1 MNNKKYK
8 KRTQKSIMLKSKHN
22 SFDSLILNNNVYKW
36 GGAPEA
42 FSDSPYSFN
51 ESPVEE
57 SIQEKLAYTQFKVG
71 NLLNKVSG
79 VAGKAMPVLGGAVGV
94 AKAFQENNTIDE
106 TAVNQAK
113 SHVDINS
120 KKDYST
126 LNSMDDFAN
135 AWENM
140 EEYKQDYNM
149 KDFRGISTG
158 KQILNVGK
166 GLLSGAK
173 AGTKIG
179 GPLGTLVGG
188 AVGLGAAVGGIFS
201 GNAKAKRAAEEVN
214 LLGAQGEERQE
225 SNILANM
232 DSFKEQQ
239 NLNYALNYSKFG
251 GPLHTKG
258 GIFDT
263 GLSFIDEGYTH
274 EDNMYGGVPMGVDPE
289 GNPNLVEEGEVV
301 LNSNG
306 QKYVFSNSVY
316 ATEDIL
322 AQFGLPKKYA
332 NASYAYIAD
341 KATKEEMETP
351 NDPISKRS
359 LDDKMMRIIQAQE
372 MTKLKQN
379 KNKKK
384 LSNIFKTGGITA
396 PSFDFK
402 LPSKTLAERLY
413 GNKEQFKLEIPDVSE
428 LSLIPKEETPIYKA
442 SAEDVIPALKRDIYT
457 APNTKVSKD
466 TSEGGESLARY
477 ASLINT
483 GLGLFENRKPDM
495 TGADMI
501 ARERAKEI
509 PIGYSPLTQY
519 MTPKP
524 FDRSFYLNKMY
535 GNAAGSRASIR
546 NSAGN
551 RAQALGTLVA
561 SDYNTLGAVGDLNRQ
576 AEEYNY
582 NNYKDVLDFNRATD
596 IQNLNTAVQ
605 ANSQRLQQRSL
616 NADLAVKEAALRDA
630 AIAAVGQ
637 ARSNNRNAFAE
648 DLSNIGR
655 ENVIFNMINK
665 NPELLYEIAKSGGI
679 SLKAKCGGKLLTKKR
694 RK

>member
-1 MNNKKYK
+1 MNNVKHK
-8 KRTQKSIMLKSKHN
+8 KRNQKTASIFIKKN
-22 SFDSLILNNNVYKW
+22 SYD
-36 GGAPEA
+36 
-42 FSDSPYSFN
+42 
-51 ESPVEE
+51 
-57 SIQEKLAYTQFKVG
+57 
-71 NLLNKVSG
+71 
-79 VAGKAMPVLGGAVGV
+79 LGGAVDKGMGV
-94 AKAFQENNTIDE
+94 LSGVMGAAEGFLKNNEINS
-106 TAVNQAK
+106 TAVEQAK
-113 SHVDINS
+113 STIETES
-120 KKDYST
+120 KKDYSGI
-126 LNSMDDFAN
+126 NSLDDAFN
-135 AWENM
+135 AWNTKAYM
-140 EEYKQDYNM
+140 KKDYNM
-149 KDFRGISTG
+149 KDFRGSTLGQQLLNTG
-158 KQILNVGK
+158 KGV
-166 GLLSGAK
+166 LSGAE
-173 AGTKIG
+173 AGNKFGPVG
-179 GPLGTLVGG
+179 GIIGG
-188 AVGLGAAVGGIFS
+188 AVGLAAGVAGIFS
-201 GNAKAKRAAEEVN
+201 GNARAKKAARETNFLAE
-214 LLGAQGEERQE
+214 QGEERQE
-225 SNILANM
+225 GNILANM
-232 DSFKEQQ
+232 ESAMGQQ

-301 LNSNG
+301 LNNNG

-332 NASYAYIAD
+332 NASYAYIVD
-341 KATKEEMETP
+341 KVTKEEMETP

-359 LDDKMMRIIQAQE
+359 LDDKMMRIIYAQE
-372 MTKLKQN
+372 MTKAKQN
-379 KNKKK
+379 KNKNKK
-384 LSNIFKTGGITA
+384 QLSNVFEVGGLQDNI
-396 PSFDFK
+396 D
-402 LPSKTLAERLY
+402 
-413 GNKEQFKLEIPDVSE
+413 EIPYEKEIQALSKEATKAANSYFTKGKPKMPEVTDDFSDVFVQADPVRE
-428 LSLIPKEETPIYKA
+428 DPVYNRAEERAYNQWKN
-442 SAEDVIPALKRDIYT
+442 
-457 APNTKVSKD
+457 NTD
-466 TSEGGESLARY
+466 GESLARY

-524 FDRSFYLNKMY
+524 FDRAFYLNKMY

-605 ANSQRLQQRSL
+605 ANSQRLQQRGL
-616 NADLAVKEAALRDA
+616 NAELAVKEAALRDA

-655 ENVIFNMINK
+655 ENFIFDMINK
-665 NPELLYEIAKSGGI
+665 NSGLIYQLDKDGSTI
-679 SLKAKCGGKLLTKKR
+679 LKNASTKKCGGKMLTKKR

>member
-1 MNNKKYK
+1 MDNVKHK
-8 KRTQKSIMLKSKHN
+8 KRNQKTASIFIKK
-22 SFDSLILNNNVYKW
+22 
-36 GGAPEA
+36 
-42 FSDSPYSFN
+42 
-51 ESPVEE
+51 
-57 SIQEKLAYTQFKVG
+57 
-71 NLLNKVSG
+71 NLYD
-79 VAGKAMPVLGGAVGV
+79 LGGAVDKGMGV
-94 AKAFQENNTIDE
+94 LSGVMGAAEGFLKNNEINS
-106 TAVNQAK
+106 TAVEQAK
-113 SHVDINS
+113 STIETES
-120 KKDYST
+120 KKDYSKVGS
-126 LNSMDDFAN
+126 LDDAFN
-135 AWENM
+135 AWNDRTFF
-140 EEYKQDYNM
+140 KQDYNM
-149 KDFRGISTG
+149 KDFRGSTLGQQLLNTG
-158 KQILNVGK
+158 KGV
-166 GLLSGAK
+166 LSGAE
-173 AGTKIG
+173 AGNKFSPVG
-179 GPLGTLVGG
+179 GIIGG
-188 AVGLGAAVGGIFS
+188 AVGLAAGVAGIFS
-201 GNAKAKRAAEEVN
+201 GNAKAKKAARETNFLAE
-214 LLGAQGEERQE
+214 QGEERQE
-225 SNILANM
+225 GNILANM
-232 DSFKEQQ
+232 ESTMGQQ
-239 NLNYALNYSKFG
+239 NLSYALNYSKFG

-359 LDDKMMRIIQAQE
+359 LDDKMMRIIYAQE
-372 MTKLKQN
+372 MTKAKQN
-379 KNKKK
+379 KNKKQ
-384 LSNIFKTGGITA
+384 LSNIFAEGGVTSDDKTKSIFGSTSTEFKDPKKDITSERYNKWK
-396 PSFDFK
+396 PVGSRSTTREILYGDK
-402 LPSKTLAERLY
+402 SKT
-413 GNKEQFKLEIPDVSE
+413 F
-428 LSLIPKEETPIYKA
+428 
-442 SAEDVIPALKRDIYT
+442 
-457 APNTKVSKD
+457 D
-466 TSEGGESLARY
+466 TSKTDKSYVQTKAKEGTDNWRSKVKESSGEDPFLKGSKYWEPNDGEDLARY

-509 PIGYSPLTQY
+509 PIGYSPLTHY

-524 FDRSFYLNKMY
+524 FDRAFYLNKMY

-605 ANSQRLQQRSL
+605 ANSQRLQQRGL
-616 NADLAVKEAALRDA
+616 NAELAVKEAALRDA

-655 ENVIFNMINK
+655 ENFIFDMINK
-665 NPELLYEIAKSGGI
+665 TPGLIYQLDKDGSTI
-679 SLKAKCGGKLLTKKR
+679 LKNASTKKCGGKMLTKKR

>member
-1 MNNKKYK
+1 MTNKKYK
-8 KRTQKSIMLKSKHN
+8 KRNKST
-22 SFDSLILNNNVYKW
+22 LNIYAN
-36 GGAPEA
+36 GGKIDPAVV
-42 FSDSPYSFN
+42 D
-51 ESPVEE
+51 
-57 SIQEKLAYTQFKVG
+57 KVTSG
-71 NLLNKVSG
+71 ISGAMG
-79 VAGKAMPVLGGAVGV
+79 VAESFLK
-94 AKAFQENNTIDE
+94 NNEIDN
-106 TAVNQAK
+106 TAVDQAK
-113 SHVDINS
+113 SYIETES
-120 KKDYST
+120 KKDYSGI
-126 LNSMDDFAN
+126 NSLDDAFN
-135 AWENM
+135 AWNDRAFF
-140 EEYKQDYNM
+140 KQDYTM
-149 KDFRGISTG
+149 KDFRGSNVG
-158 KQILNVGK
+158 QQILNTGK
-166 GLLSGAK
+166 GVISGAS
-173 AGTKIG
+173 AGSKVGVGLG
-179 GPLGTLVGG
+179 GIIGG
-188 AVGLGAAVGGIFS
+188 AVGLGAGIAGIFT
-201 GNAKAKRAAEEVN
+201 GNAKARKAARETNFLAE
-214 LLGAQGEERQE
+214 QGEERQE
-225 SNILANM
+225 GNILTNLESAM
-232 DSFKEQQ
+232 GQQ

-274 EDNMYGGVPMGVDPE
+274 EDNIYGGVPMGIDPE

-301 LNSNG
+301 LNNNG

-322 AQFGLPKKYA
+322 TQFGLPKKYA
-332 NASYAYIAD
+332 NASYAYIVD

-359 LDDKMMRIIQAQE
+359 LDDKMMRIIYAQE
-372 MTKLKQN
+372 MTKAKQN
-379 KNKKK
+379 KNKNKK
-384 LSNIFKTGGITA
+384 QLSNVFNDGGIT
-396 PSFDFK
+396 SDDKTKLIFGSTSTEFK
-402 LPSKTLAERLY
+402 DPKEDITSERYNKWKPVGNRNTTRELLYGDKSKT
-413 GNKEQFKLEIPDVSE
+413 F
-428 LSLIPKEETPIYKA
+428 
-442 SAEDVIPALKRDIYT
+442 
-457 APNTKVSKD
+457 D
-466 TSEGGESLARY
+466 TSKTDISYVQTKAKEATDAWRNKVKESSGEDPFLKGSKYWEPSDGEGLARY

-501 ARERAKEI
+501 ARERAKEV
-509 PIGYSPLTQY
+509 PISYSPLTNY

-524 FDRSFYLNKMY
+524 FDRAFYLNKIY

-561 SDYNTLGAVGDLNRQ
+561 SDYNTLGTIGDLNRQ

-605 ANSQRLQQRSL
+605 ANSQRLQQRGL
-616 NADLAVKEAALRDA
+616 NAELAVKEAALRDA

-655 ENVIFNMINK
+655 ENVIFNMINS

>member
-1 MNNKKYK
+1 MSNVKHK
-8 KRTQKSIMLKSKHN
+8 KRNQKTTSIFIKKH
-22 SFDSLILNNNVYKW
+22 SYD
-36 GGAPEA
+36 
-42 FSDSPYSFN
+42 
-51 ESPVEE
+51 
-57 SIQEKLAYTQFKVG
+57 
-71 NLLNKVSG
+71 
-79 VAGKAMPVLGGAVGV
+79 LGGAVDKGMGV
-94 AKAFQENNTIDE
+94 LSGAMGAAEGFLKNNEINS
-106 TAVNQAK
+106 TAVEQAK
-113 SHVDINS
+113 STIENES
-120 KKDYST
+120 KKDYSGISS
-126 LNSMDDFAN
+126 LDDAFN
-135 AWENM
+135 AWNNKAYM
-140 EEYKQDYNM
+140 KQDYNM
-149 KDFRGISTG
+149 KDFRGSSVG
-158 KQILNVGK
+158 EQILNTGK
-166 GLLSGAK
+166 AALSGAK
-173 AGTKIG
+173 G
-179 GPLGTLVGG
+179 GMSLGPVGG
-188 AVGLGAAVGGIFS
+188 IVGGIVGLGAGIAGIFT
-201 GNAKAKRAAEEVN
+201 GNAKARKAARETNFLAE
-214 LLGAQGEERQE
+214 QGEERQE
-225 SNILANM
+225 GNILTNLESAM
-232 DSFKEQQ
+232 GQQ

-274 EDNMYGGVPMGVDPE
+274 EDNIYGGVPMGVDPE

-301 LNSNG
+301 LNNNG

-332 NASYAYIAD
+332 NASYAYIVD

-359 LDDKMMRIIQAQE
+359 LDDKMMRIIYAQE

-379 KNKKK
+379 KNKNKK
-384 LSNIFKTGGITA
+384 QLSNVFARGGSLDNIDEMPYTTEIQALSDEATKIANSYFTKGKPKMPEVTDDFSDVFVQVNPVREDPEIT
-396 PSFDFK
+396 
-402 LPSKTLAERLY
+402 LGEELLY
-413 GNKEQFKLEIPDVSE
+413 NNWK
-428 LSLIPKEETPIYKA
+428 
-442 SAEDVIPALKRDIYT
+442 
-457 APNTKVSKD
+457 NTND
-466 TSEGGESLARY
+466 GEGLARY

-501 ARERAKEI
+501 ARERAKEV
-509 PIGYSPLTQY
+509 PISYSPLTNY

-524 FDRSFYLNKMY
+524 FDKAFYLNKMY

-605 ANSQRLQQRSL
+605 ANSQRLQQRGL
-616 NADLAVKEAALRDA
+616 NAELAVKEAALRDA

-655 ENVIFNMINK
+655 ENVIFNIINS

>member
-1 MNNKKYK
+1 MDNVKHK
-8 KRTQKSIMLKSKHN
+8 KRNQKTASIFIKK
-22 SFDSLILNNNVYKW
+22 
-36 GGAPEA
+36 
-42 FSDSPYSFN
+42 
-51 ESPVEE
+51 
-57 SIQEKLAYTQFKVG
+57 
-71 NLLNKVSG
+71 NLYD
-79 VAGKAMPVLGGAVGV
+79 LGGAVDKGMGV
-94 AKAFQENNTIDE
+94 LSGVMGAAEGFLKNNEINS
-106 TAVNQAK
+106 TAVEQAK
-113 SHVDINS
+113 STIETES
-120 KKDYST
+120 KKDYSKVGS
-126 LNSMDDFAN
+126 LDDAFN
-135 AWENM
+135 AWNDRTFF
-140 EEYKQDYNM
+140 KQDYNM
-149 KDFRGISTG
+149 KDFRGSTLGQQLLNTG
-158 KQILNVGK
+158 KGV
-166 GLLSGAK
+166 LSGAE
-173 AGTKIG
+173 AGNKFSPVG
-179 GPLGTLVGG
+179 GIIGG
-188 AVGLGAAVGGIFS
+188 AVGLAAGVAGIFS
-201 GNAKAKRAAEEVN
+201 GNAKAKKAARETNFLAE
-214 LLGAQGEERQE
+214 QGEERQE
-225 SNILANM
+225 GNILANM
-232 DSFKEQQ
+232 ESTMGQQ
-239 NLNYALNYSKFG
+239 NLSYALNYSKFG

-316 ATEDIL
+316 STEDIL

-457 APNTKVSKD
+457 APNTNVSKD

>member
-1 MNNKKYK
+1 MSNVKHKKMNQKTASIFIKKHSY
-8 KRTQKSIMLKSKHN
+8 
-22 SFDSLILNNNVYKW
+22 D
-36 GGAPEA
+36 
-42 FSDSPYSFN
+42 
-51 ESPVEE
+51 
-57 SIQEKLAYTQFKVG
+57 
-71 NLLNKVSG
+71 
-79 VAGKAMPVLGGAVGV
+79 LGGAIDKGMGV
-94 AKAFQENNTIDE
+94 LSGVMGAAEGFLKNNEINS
-106 TAVNQAK
+106 TAVEQAK
-113 SHVDINS
+113 STIETES
-120 KKDYST
+120 KKDYSGI
-126 LNSMDDFAN
+126 NSLDDAFN
-135 AWENM
+135 AWNTKAYM
-140 EEYKQDYNM
+140 KQNYNM
-149 KDFRGISTG
+149 KDFRGSSIGEQLLNTG
-158 KQILNVGK
+158 KAA
-166 GLLSGAK
+166 LSGAE
-173 AGTKIG
+173 G
-179 GPLGTLVGG
+179 GMSLSPVGG
-188 AVGLGAAVGGIFS
+188 IVGGIVGLGAGIAGIFS
-201 GNAKAKRAAEEVN
+201 GNAKAKKAARETNFLAE
-214 LLGAQGEERQE
+214 QGEERQE
-225 SNILANM
+225 GNILANM
-232 DSFKEQQ
+232 ESAMGQQ

-289 GNPNLVEEGEVV
+289 GNPNLVEGGEVV

-332 NASYAYIAD
+332 NASYAYIVD

-359 LDDKMMRIIQAQE
+359 LDDKMMRIIYAQE
-372 MTKLKQN
+372 MTKAKQN
-379 KNKKK
+379 KNKNKK
-384 LSNIFKTGGITA
+384 QLSNVFEVGGLQ
-396 PSFDFK
+396 D
-402 LPSKTLAERLY
+402 
-413 GNKEQFKLEIPDVSE
+413 NVDEIPYEKEIQALSKEATKAANSYFTKDKPKMPEVADDFSDVFVQADPVRE
-428 LSLIPKEETPIYKA
+428 DPVYNRREERVYNQWKN
-442 SAEDVIPALKRDIYT
+442 DI
-457 APNTKVSKD
+457 D
-466 TSEGGESLARY
+466 GESLARY

-501 ARERAKEI
+501 ARERAKEV
-509 PIGYSPLTQY
+509 PIGYSPLTHY

-524 FDRSFYLNKMY
+524 FDRAFYLNKMY

-655 ENVIFNMINK
+655 ENFIFDMINK
-665 NPELLYEIAKSGGI
+665 TPGLIYQLDKDGSTV
-679 SLKAKCGGKLLTKKR
+679 LKNASTKKCGGKMLTKKR

>member
-1 MNNKKYK
+1 MSNVKHK
-8 KRTQKSIMLKSKHN
+8 KRNQKTTSIFIKKH
-22 SFDSLILNNNVYKW
+22 SYD
-36 GGAPEA
+36 
-42 FSDSPYSFN
+42 
-51 ESPVEE
+51 
-57 SIQEKLAYTQFKVG
+57 
-71 NLLNKVSG
+71 
-79 VAGKAMPVLGGAVGV
+79 LGGAVDKGMGV
-94 AKAFQENNTIDE
+94 LSGAMGAAEGFLKNNEINS
-106 TAVNQAK
+106 TAVEQAK
-113 SHVDINS
+113 STIENES
-120 KKDYST
+120 KKDYSGISS
-126 LNSMDDFAN
+126 LDDAFN
-135 AWENM
+135 AWNNKAYM
-140 EEYKQDYNM
+140 KQDYNM
-149 KDFRGISTG
+149 KDFRGSSVG
-158 KQILNVGK
+158 EQILNTGK
-166 GLLSGAK
+166 AALSGAK
-173 AGTKIG
+173 G
-179 GPLGTLVGG
+179 GMSLGPVGG
-188 AVGLGAAVGGIFS
+188 IVGGIVGLGAGIAGIFT
-201 GNAKAKRAAEEVN
+201 GNAKARKAARETNFLAE
-214 LLGAQGEERQE
+214 QGEERQE
-225 SNILANM
+225 GNILTNLESAM
-232 DSFKEQQ
+232 EQQ

-263 GLSFIDEGYTH
+263 GLSFIDGGYTH
-274 EDNMYGGVPMGVDPE
+274 EDNIYGGVPMGVDPE

-301 LNSNG
+301 LNNNG

-332 NASYAYIAD
+332 NASYAYIVD

-359 LDDKMMRIIQAQE
+359 LDDKMMRIIYAQE

-379 KNKKK
+379 KNKNKK
-384 LSNIFKTGGITA
+384 QLSNVFAEGGVTSTDKTREILYGDKNKT
-396 PSFDFK
+396 FDT
-402 LPSKTLAERLY
+402 SKTDKLY
-413 GNKEQFKLEIPDVSE
+413 VQTKAKAGVDSWRSRVKAAPYGGDPFLKGSKYWEPD
-428 LSLIPKEETPIYKA
+428 
-442 SAEDVIPALKRDIYT
+442 
-457 APNTKVSKD
+457 NTID
-466 TSEGGESLARY
+466 GESLARY

-501 ARERAKEI
+501 ARERAKEV
-509 PIGYSPLTQY
+509 PISYSPLTNY

-524 FDRSFYLNKMY
+524 FDRAFYLNKMY

-561 SDYNTLGAVGDLNRQ
+561 SDYNTLGTIGDLNRQ

-605 ANSQRLQQRSL
+605 ANSQRLQQRGL
-616 NADLAVKEAALRDA
+616 NAELAVKEAALRDA

-655 ENVIFNMINK
+655 ENVIFNMLNS

>member
-1 MNNKKYK
+1 MDNVKHK
-8 KRTQKSIMLKSKHN
+8 KRNQKTASIFIKK
-22 SFDSLILNNNVYKW
+22 
-36 GGAPEA
+36 
-42 FSDSPYSFN
+42 
-51 ESPVEE
+51 
-57 SIQEKLAYTQFKVG
+57 
-71 NLLNKVSG
+71 NLYD
-79 VAGKAMPVLGGAVGV
+79 LGGAVDKGMGV
-94 AKAFQENNTIDE
+94 LSGAMGAAEGFLKNNEINS
-106 TAVNQAK
+106 TAVEQAK
-113 SHVDINS
+113 STIETES
-120 KKDYST
+120 KKDYSGI
-126 LNSMDDFAN
+126 NSLDDAFN
-135 AWENM
+135 AWNDRAFF
-140 EEYKQDYNM
+140 KQDYTM
-149 KDFRGISTG
+149 KDFRGSTLGQQLLNTG
-158 KQILNVGK
+158 KGV
-166 GLLSGAK
+166 LSGAE
-173 AGTKIG
+173 AGNKFSPVG
-179 GPLGTLVGG
+179 GIIGG
-188 AVGLGAAVGGIFS
+188 AVGLAAGVAGIFS
-201 GNAKAKRAAEEVN
+201 GNAKAKKAARETNFLAE
-214 LLGAQGEERQE
+214 QGEERQE
-225 SNILANM
+225 GNILANM
-232 DSFKEQQ
+232 ESAMEQQ

-274 EDNMYGGVPMGVDPE
+274 ENNMYGGVPIGVDPE

-332 NASYAYIAD
+332 NASYAYIVD

-379 KNKKK
+379 KNKNKK
-384 LSNIFKTGGITA
+384 QLSNVFARGGSPDNIDEMPYTTEIQA
-396 PSFDFK
+396 LSKEANKIANSYFTKGKPKMPEVTDDFSDVFVQVD
-402 LPSKTLAERLY
+402 PVREDPVYDRTEERLY
-413 GNKEQFKLEIPDVSE
+413 KQWKN
-428 LSLIPKEETPIYKA
+428 
-442 SAEDVIPALKRDIYT
+442 
-457 APNTKVSKD
+457 D
-466 TSEGGESLARY
+466 TIDGESLARY

-501 ARERAKEI
+501 ARERAKEV
-509 PIGYSPLTQY
+509 PISYSPLTNY

-524 FDRSFYLNKMY
+524 FDRAFYLNKMY

-561 SDYNTLGAVGDLNRQ
+561 SDYNTLGAIGDLNRQ

-605 ANSQRLQQRSL
+605 ANSQRLQQRGL
-616 NADLAVKEAALRDA
+616 NAELAVKEAALRDA

-655 ENVIFNMINK
+655 ENVIFNMIK
-665 NPELLYEIAKSGGI
+665 SSPELLYEIAKSGKL
-679 SLKAKCGGKLLTKKR
+679 SLKNEAKCGGKLLTKKR

>member
-1 MNNKKYK
+1 MDNVKHK
-8 KRTQKSIMLKSKHN
+8 KRNQKTASIFIKK
-22 SFDSLILNNNVYKW
+22 
-36 GGAPEA
+36 
-42 FSDSPYSFN
+42 
-51 ESPVEE
+51 
-57 SIQEKLAYTQFKVG
+57 
-71 NLLNKVSG
+71 NLYD
-79 VAGKAMPVLGGAVGV
+79 LGGAVDKGMGV
-94 AKAFQENNTIDE
+94 LSGAMGAAEGFLKNNEIDN
-106 TAVNQAK
+106 TAVEQAK
-113 SHVDINS
+113 STIETES
-120 KKDYST
+120 KKDYSGI
-126 LNSMDDFAN
+126 NSLDDAFN
-135 AWENM
+135 AWNDRAFF
-140 EEYKQDYNM
+140 KQDYTM
-149 KDFRGISTG
+149 KDFRGSSVG
-158 KQILNVGK
+158 EQILNTGK
-166 GLLSGAK
+166 AALSGAK
-173 AGTKIG
+173 G
-179 GPLGTLVGG
+179 GMSLSPVGGIIGG
-188 AVGLGAAVGGIFS
+188 AVGLAAGVAGIFS
-201 GNAKAKRAAEEVN
+201 GNAKAKKAARETNFLAE
-214 LLGAQGEERQE
+214 QGEERQE
-225 SNILANM
+225 GNILANM
-232 DSFKEQQ
+232 ESAMEQQ

-258 GIFDT
+258 GIFNT
-263 GLSFIDEGYTH
+263 GLSFIDEGHTH

-301 LNSNG
+301 LNNNG

-322 AQFGLPKKYA
+322 TQFGLPKKYA
-332 NASYAYIAD
+332 NSSYAYIVD

-379 KNKKK
+379 KNKNKK
-384 LSNIFKTGGITA
+384 QLSNVFARGGSPDNIDEMPYTTEIQELSKEA
-396 PSFDFK
+396 NKIANSYFTKGKPKMPEVTDDFSDVFVQVD
-402 LPSKTLAERLY
+402 PVREDPVYDRTEERLY
-413 GNKEQFKLEIPDVSE
+413 KQWKN
-428 LSLIPKEETPIYKA
+428 
-442 SAEDVIPALKRDIYT
+442 
-457 APNTKVSKD
+457 D
-466 TSEGGESLARY
+466 TIDGESLARY

-501 ARERAKEI
+501 ARERAKEV
-509 PIGYSPLTQY
+509 PISYSPLTNY

-524 FDRSFYLNKMY
+524 FDRAFYLNKMY

-605 ANSQRLQQRSL
+605 ANSQRLQQRGL
-616 NADLAVKEAALRDA
+616 NAELAVKEAALRDA

-655 ENVIFNMINK
+655 ENVIFNMINS

>member
-8 KRTQKSIMLKSKHN
+8 KRNKSI
-22 SFDSLILNNNVYKW
+22 LNTYDF
-36 GGAPEA
+36 GGVI
-42 FSDSPYSFN
+42 D
-51 ESPVEE
+51 
-57 SIQEKLAYTQFKVG
+57 KVT
-71 NLLNKVSG
+71 SG
-79 VAGKAMPVLGGAVGV
+79 LSGASTLM
-94 AKAFQENNTIDE
+94 NNTFDF
-106 TAVNQAK
+106 
-113 SHVDINS
+113 
-120 KKDYST
+120 
-126 LNSMDDFAN
+126 LNSGK
-135 AWENM
+135 
-140 EEYKQDYNM
+140 EEYKYDLDNYRNLMSQSGSVKSLDDLSDIYTSIQNPNKDILVDGKEQGKHIASQTLTGITTGMSVGGPWGALIGGIVGAGSGIVSSVIGKNKANDRYLESKKMEELTKKSVIDNM
-149 KDFRGISTG
+149 KGIQYQNSL
-158 KQILNVGK
+158 Q
-166 GLLSGAK
+166 
-173 AGTKIG
+173 
-179 GPLGTLVGG
+179 
-188 AVGLGAAVGGIFS
+188 AAS
-201 GNAKAKRAAEEVN
+201 
-214 LLGAQGEERQE
+214 
-225 SNILANM
+225 
-232 DSFKEQQ
+232 
-239 NLNYALNYSKFG
+239 NYSKFG

-301 LNSNG
+301 LNNNG

-359 LDDKMMRIIQAQE
+359 LDDKMMRIIYAQE

-379 KNKKK
+379 KNKNKK
-384 LSNIFKTGGITA
+384 QLSNVFAKGGSPDNIDEMPYTTEIQA
-396 PSFDFK
+396 LSDEATKIANSYFTKGKPKMPEVTDDFSDVFV
-402 LPSKTLAERLY
+402 PADPVREDPVYNRAEERAY
-413 GNKEQFKLEIPDVSE
+413 NQWKN
-428 LSLIPKEETPIYKA
+428 
-442 SAEDVIPALKRDIYT
+442 DI
-457 APNTKVSKD
+457 D
-466 TSEGGESLARY
+466 GESLARY

-501 ARERAKEI
+501 SRERAKEI
-509 PIGYSPLTQY
+509 PIGYSPLTHY

-524 FDRSFYLNKMY
+524 FDRAFYLNKMY
-535 GNAAGSRASIR
+535 GNAAGSRSSIR

-605 ANSQRLQQRSL
+605 ANSQRLQQRGL

-655 ENVIFNMINK
+655 ENFIFDMINK
-665 NPELLYEIAKSGGI
+665 NPGLIYQLDKDGSTI
-679 SLKAKCGGKLLTKKR
+679 LKNASTKKCGGKMLTKKR

>member
-8 KRTQKSIMLKSKHN
+8 KRDKSALNIYDFGGVMDKVTSGLSGASALMN
-22 SFDSLILNNNVYKW
+22 STFDILN
-36 GGAPEA
+36 
-42 FSDSPYSFN
+42 
-51 ESPVEE
+51 
-57 SIQEKLAYTQFKVG
+57 
-71 NLLNKVSG
+71 SG
-79 VAGKAMPVLGGAVGV
+79 K
-94 AKAFQENNTIDE
+94 
-106 TAVNQAK
+106 
-113 SHVDINS
+113 
-120 KKDYST
+120 
-126 LNSMDDFAN
+126 
-135 AWENM
+135 
-140 EEYKQDYNM
+140 EEYKYDLDNYRNLMSQSGSVKSLDDLSNIYTSIQDPN
-149 KDFRGISTG
+149 KDILMDGKEQGKHIASQTLTGITTG
-158 KQILNVGK
+158 MSV
-166 GLLSGAK
+166 
-173 AGTKIG
+173 G
-179 GPLGTLVGG
+179 GPWGALVGG
-188 AVGLGAAVGGIFS
+188 IVGAGSGIVSSVIGKNKANDRYLESKKMEELAKKSVINNMKGIQYQNSLQAAS
-201 GNAKAKRAAEEVN
+201 
-214 LLGAQGEERQE
+214 
-225 SNILANM
+225 
-232 DSFKEQQ
+232 
-239 NLNYALNYSKFG
+239 NYSKFG

-372 MTKLKQN
+372 MTKAKQN

-384 LSNIFKTGGITA
+384 LGNIFKTGGITA

-413 GNKEQFKLEIPDVSE
+413 GNKEQFKLEVPDVSE

-466 TSEGGESLARY
+466 TSEGSESLARY
-477 ASLINT
+477 ASIINT

-501 ARERAKEI
+501 ARERAKEV
-509 PIGYSPLTQY
+509 PIGYSPLTHY

-524 FDRSFYLNKMY
+524 FDRAFYLNKMY

-655 ENVIFNMINK
+655 ENFIFDMINK
-665 NPELLYEIAKSGGI
+665 NSGLIYQLDKDG
-679 SLKAKCGGKLLTKKR
+679 STVLKNASTKKCGGKMLTKKR

>member
-1 MNNKKYK
+1 MDNVKHK
-8 KRTQKSIMLKSKHN
+8 KRNQKTASIFIKK
-22 SFDSLILNNNVYKW
+22 
-36 GGAPEA
+36 
-42 FSDSPYSFN
+42 
-51 ESPVEE
+51 
-57 SIQEKLAYTQFKVG
+57 
-71 NLLNKVSG
+71 NLYD
-79 VAGKAMPVLGGAVGV
+79 LGGAVDKGMGV
-94 AKAFQENNTIDE
+94 ISGVMGAAEGFLKNNEINS
-106 TAVNQAK
+106 TAVEQAK
-113 SHVDINS
+113 STIETES
-120 KKDYST
+120 KKDYSKVGS
-126 LNSMDDFAN
+126 LDDAFN
-135 AWENM
+135 AWNDRTFF
-140 EEYKQDYNM
+140 KQDYSM
-149 KDFRGISTG
+149 KDFRGSTLGQQLLNTG
-158 KQILNVGK
+158 KGV
-166 GLLSGAK
+166 LSGAE
-173 AGTKIG
+173 AGNKFGPVG
-179 GPLGTLVGG
+179 GIIGG
-188 AVGLGAAVGGIFS
+188 AVGLAAGVAGIFS
-201 GNAKAKRAAEEVN
+201 GNAKAKKAARETNFLAE
-214 LLGAQGEERQE
+214 QGEERQE
-225 SNILANM
+225 GNILANM
-232 DSFKEQQ
+232 ESVMGQQ

-332 NASYAYIAD
+332 NTSYAYIAD

-359 LDDKMMRIIQAQE
+359 LDDKMMRIIYAQE
-372 MTKLKQN
+372 MTKAKQN
-379 KNKKK
+379 KNKNKK
-384 LSNIFKTGGITA
+384 QLSNIFAEGGVTSTDKTREILYGDKNKT
-396 PSFDFK
+396 FDT
-402 LPSKTLAERLY
+402 SKTDKSYVQTKA
-413 GNKEQFKLEIPDVSE
+413 KEGTDSWRSRVKESSGEDPFLKGSKYWEPD
-428 LSLIPKEETPIYKA
+428 
-442 SAEDVIPALKRDIYT
+442 
-457 APNTKVSKD
+457 NTVD
-466 TSEGGESLARY
+466 GESLARY

-501 ARERAKEI
+501 ARERAKEV
-509 PIGYSPLTQY
+509 PIGYSPLTHY

-524 FDRSFYLNKMY
+524 FDRAFYLNKMY

-616 NADLAVKEAALRDA
+616 NAELAVKEAALRDA

-655 ENVIFNMINK
+655 ENFIFNMINK
-665 NPELLYEIAKSGGI
+665 TPGLIYQLDKDGSTTFKNASTR
-679 SLKAKCGGKLLTKKR
+679 KCGGKLLTKKK